1 MAQCVLRIQ
10 SRHVLIISLNKVN
23 FPFLLIQTG
32 ARKDPSICEKTHEAR
47 DAKKQ
52 KKKKKGYDNP
62 LVLYFEAPVSH
73 NFVTSQFT
81 ASIMGRCLPTVKQL
95 LAKAAIKVRS
105 GNVSNL
111 HVSASNRIPANG
123 RCVTLLSSCDTL
135 PQSTDPHIL
144 RLHTGLAADFLKIS
158 RVPSLSF

>member
-1 MAQCVLRIQ
+1 MKPEMLK
-10 SRHVLIISLNKVN
+10 SK
-23 FPFLLIQTG
+23 
-32 ARKDPSICEKTHEAR
+32 
-47 DAKKQ
+47 

-158 RVPSLSF
+158 RVPSLSFWDSRSFKLLKQLELSLLAVFFRVTERSMIRGISDPNLIE

>member
-32 ARKDPSICEKTHEAR
+32 ARKDSSICEKTHEAR

-52 KKKKKGYDNP
+52 KKKGYDNP

-73 NFVTSQFT
+73 NFVTSQFI
-81 ASIMGRCLPTVKQL
+81 ASIMGRCLLTVKQL
-95 LAKAAIKVRS
+95 LAKAAIKV
-105 GNVSNL
+105 
-111 HVSASNRIPANG
+111 
-123 RCVTLLSSCDTL
+123 
-135 PQSTDPHIL
+135 
-144 RLHTGLAADFLKIS
+144 
-158 RVPSLSF
+158 